1 MYSHASGYFDPCQ
14 ESSQAHQIPLM
25 VGVES
30 DPSLDHQNNN
40 INNDLEDNM
49 KISNFSL
56 EDLSNPHNNN
66 NNNSG
71 DPPVMGLDQLHHH
84 LGFDIEQELH
94 SHLIQEAP
102 PLDSSTDWNT
112 TIQDI
117 QNMSDQQPNMQC
129 YDHTSTY
136 PVPDL
141 LNLLQLP
148 RCSSMA
154 ASMSFSKPGSFP
166 LDVFGEL
173 PGTTES
179 GSVLYDSSLHLGYPT
194 PPQTNLLRDLFQ
206 SLPQN
211 YGLFCGV
218 DERDH
223 HVGGVAGG
231 GVGTVFQEM
240 DGRQYD
246 NTVMDYRKEIIGNKG
261 EVKGNFATERQRREQ
276 LNEKYKALKSLVPNP
291 TKADR
296 ASIVGDAIEYINELR
311 RTVSELKIL
320 VEKKRHGRE
329 RRKMVIRTDDEV
341 AGDMES
347 SSMRPLRDEHDHHP
361 LNGALRSSW
370 LQRKSKDSFVD
381 VRIVDDEVNIKLSQ
395 KKKVNCLL
403 FVAKALDELQLNL
416 IHVSGGSIGEHYI
429 FMLNTKISE
438 GSSVY
443 AGAVAKKLLEVM
455 DRQHTTATFPSG
467 F

>member
-1 MYSHASGYFDPCQ
+1 MYSESGYFDPSQ
-14 ESSQAHQIPLM
+14 EPNQVPGALM

-30 DPSLDHQNNN
+30 PCGNNNN
-40 INNDLEDNM
+40 INTNDLEDNM
-49 KISNFSL
+49 KLSSFSL
-56 EDLSNPHNNN
+56 EDLSNPHNP
-66 NNNSG
+66 SSDDAPG
-71 DPPVMGLDQLHHH
+71 MGLDQLQHH
-84 LGFDIEQELH
+84 LNFDLEQELH
-94 SHLIQEAP
+94 SHLIQDAP
-102 PLDSSTDWNT
+102 PMDSATEWNT
-112 TIQDI
+112 TMQDI
-117 QNMSDQQPNMQC
+117 QEAATLQHISDQPGIQC
-129 YDHTSTY
+129 YDTSTY

-148 RCSSMA
+148 RHSMA
-154 ASMSFSKPGSFP
+154 ASMSFSKPASFP

-173 PGTTES
+173 PATAES
-179 GSVLYDSSLHLGYPT
+179 GSVLYDSSLHLGYPP

-218 DERDH
+218 DERET
-223 HVGGVAGG
+223 GG
-231 GVGTVFQEM
+231 GVGGASTVFQEM

-246 NTVMDYRKEIIGNKG
+246 NTLMDYRKEMGNKG
-261 EVKGNFATERQRREQ
+261 EMKGNFATERQRREQ

-320 VEKKRHGRE
+320 VEKKRHGKE
-329 RRKMVIRTDDEV
+329 RRKMLSRPDDEA

-370 LQRKSKDSFVD
+370 LQRRSKESFVD

-395 KKKVNCLL
+395 KKKANCLL

-416 IHVSGGSIGEHYI
+416 IHVSGGNIGEHYI

-455 DRQHTTATFPSG
+455 DRQHTSSSTYPSG